1 MKRLILVMFAVLLS
15 GCAAGKASKYT
26 YTECVNGA
34 GFVYLQL
41 PPPPVGCVTRAY
53 PVSRHMLR
61 LALRDS
67 TDWKGFLREFYGMTF
82 PRGGF
87 AMYVGHTLIVADTAD
102 ELDRFAYLFRAGPSS
117 GTTAV
122 SRVTISD

>member
-1 MKRLILVMFAVLLS
+1 MKWYILIMFAALLS
-15 GCAAGKASKYT
+15 GCAVGNASKYT
-26 YTECVNGA
+26 YTECVSGA

-41 PPPPVGCVTRAY
+41 PRSPAGCVTRAY

-61 LALRDS
+61 LALRDA
-67 TDWKGFLREFYGMTF
+67 TDWKSFLREFYGMTF

-87 AMYVGHTLIVADTAD
+87 AMYVGHTLIIADTVD
-102 ELDRFAYLFRAGPSS
+102 ELDHFAYLFRAGPSS
-117 GTTAV
+117 NTTAV